1 MSLQLKYP
9 SFDVKIKNVASTSL
23 SNQPTQPKIFDPI
36 RKKWFV
42 LTPEEWVRQHVL
54 NYLIVIKKYPAS
66 LISVEKE
73 VTLNDLKKR
82 YDVVVYK
89 KDLSPLLV
97 IECKAP
103 YIELNKST
111 IEQAQRYNLILK
123 ANYVMITN
131 GIADFVFDLQNNSID
146 LPDYI

>member
-1 MSLQLKYP
+1 MSLELKYP
-9 SFDVKIKNVASTSL
+9 SFGVRVRNGNGKTE
-23 SNQPTQPKIFDPI
+23 IFDDI

-54 NYLIVIKKYPAS
+54 NYLINVKKYPSS

-73 VTLNDLKKR
+73 ITLNDLKKR
-82 YDVVVYK
+82 FDIVVYK
-89 KDLSPLLV
+89 KNLSPFLI

-103 YIELNKST
+103 FIELNITT

-123 ANYVMITN
+123 ANYLMITN
-131 GIADFVFDLQNNSID
+131 GVSDFVFDSNNKIID
-146 LPDYI
+146 LPEYY